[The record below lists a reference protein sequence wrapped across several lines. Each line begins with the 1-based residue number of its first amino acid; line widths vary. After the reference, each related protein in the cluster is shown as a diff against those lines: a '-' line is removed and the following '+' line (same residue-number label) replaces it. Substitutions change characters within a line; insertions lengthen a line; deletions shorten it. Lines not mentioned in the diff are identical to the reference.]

1 MKLRVYDG
9 ESLLTTQGL
18 DDLLT
23 IGEVKELER
32 IARRIG
38 QRLQREEL
46 FSSVGLSGFR
56 NRRRR

>member
-1 MKLRVYDG
+1 MKLSVYDG

-56 NRRRR
+56 NRRR

>member
-1 MKLRVYDG
+1 MKLKVYDG

-56 NRRRR
+56 NRRR

>member
-56 NRRRR
+56 NRRR

>member
-56 NRRRR
+56 TRRR

>member
-1 MKLRVYDG
+1 MKLRVCDG

-56 NRRRR
+56 NRRR

>member
-1 MKLRVYDG
+1 MKLRVYGG

-56 NRRRR
+56 NRRR